1 MLTRTNVLYIMFFR
15 TRYLEV
21 HIMDGEK
28 EEYREM
34 IIEMVKE
41 IENHSIIKLIY
52 YYVQSGYNE
61 EKAGK

>member
-1 MLTRTNVLYIMFFR
+1 
-15 TRYLEV
+15 
-21 HIMDGEK
+21 MDDEK
-28 EEYREM
+28 EEYRGK

-52 YYVQSGYNE
+52 YYVQSGYRE

>member
-1 MLTRTNVLYIMFFR
+1 
-15 TRYLEV
+15 
-21 HIMDGEK
+21 MDNEK
-28 EEYREM
+28 EECKEK

-41 IENHSIIKLIY
+41 IENCSIIKLLY

>member
-1 MLTRTNVLYIMFFR
+1 MFCFIIMA
-15 TRYLEV
+15 EQ
-21 HIMDGEK
+21 K
-28 EEYREM
+28 ERVYDMGNKEDYKKK
-34 IIEMVKE
+34 IIEMVEK